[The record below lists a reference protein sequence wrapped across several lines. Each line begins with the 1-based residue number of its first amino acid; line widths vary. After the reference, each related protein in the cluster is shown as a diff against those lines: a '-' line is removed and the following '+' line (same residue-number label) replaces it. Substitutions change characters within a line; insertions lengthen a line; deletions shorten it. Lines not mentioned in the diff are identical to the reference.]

1 MILMHFANDVDRRM
15 LTNYKFG
22 FEDVDNGAY
31 LNDFLQALCIH
42 LINMIFRG
50 FYHYNKILHNIIAV
64 LELYKKIFYF

>member
-1 MILMHFANDVDRRM
+1 MILMHLANDVDRRM

-50 FYHYNKILHNIIAV
+50 FYH
-64 LELYKKIFYF
+64 